1 MILLTYR
8 YIWRGYSLATSET
21 TYTLFCGCVLVY
33 VIDKPVRWTDCESGD
48 DCELSF
54 DERADLAAVR
64 KERE

>member
-1 MILLTYR
+1 MTEIHVTK
-8 YIWRGYSLATSET
+8 
-21 TYTLFCGCVLVY
+21 YTLWCGCVLVY
-33 VIDKPVRWTDCESGD
+33 VHDKPTGWVDCESGD

>member
-1 MILLTYR
+1 M
-8 YIWRGYSLATSET
+8 ATSET
-21 TYTLFCGCVLVY
+21 TYTLWCGCVLVY
-33 VIDKPVRWTDCESGD
+33 VNDKPVRWTDCESGD